1 MVATYVGVNTDVVV
15 SSPTTSTTVSS
26 FPSGHAAGNLMML
39 HLRAQRFDKTT
50 PTFTVNQG
58 FTQAARIT
66 ATGNSDAVV
75 SEIWFKVAEGTAG
88 SEPQPTVTISSMVSG
103 ATFGVSLYEFAD
115 TQATYLAGPTGKASP
130 TGTGTGIFTPD
141 PATITKDGLA
151 FVAFVNGNT
160 GGTPSITTTQGF
172 TSIRTYTATIR
183 GQTAYKAVSTG
194 TVTYPSYTRGS
205 TVDSTCSITLVF
217 GVVGGAGWSV
227 GQIKY

>member
-15 SSPTTSTTVSS
+15 SNPNTSTTVSS

-50 PTFTVNQG
+50 PTFTVDQG

-75 SEIWFKVAEGTAG
+75 NEIWFKTAEGTSG
-88 SEPQPTVTISSMVSG
+88 TEPQPTVTISSMVSG
-103 ATFGVSLYEFAD
+103 AAFGVSLYEFGD
-115 TQATYLAGPTGKASP
+115 TEATYLAGPTGKASP

-141 PATITKDGLA
+141 SATIAKDGLA

-160 GGTPSITTTQGF
+160 GGVPSITTTQGF

-217 GVVGGAGWSV
+217 GVVGGGWSV